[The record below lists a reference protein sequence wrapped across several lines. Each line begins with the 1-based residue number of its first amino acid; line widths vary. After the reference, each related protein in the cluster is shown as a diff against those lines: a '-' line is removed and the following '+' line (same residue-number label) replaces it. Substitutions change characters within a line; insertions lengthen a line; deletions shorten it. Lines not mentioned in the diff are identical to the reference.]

1 MSKNGQYNRK
11 TGKDGRPVRHGK
23 VRIYDRIIEVLELK
37 DEANTHEIFDFCNNY
52 MTKRGR
58 ISSTTI
64 TMQALCNMLAKYP
77 AFVRTGTIEVGG
89 SSGKYGIANWCLL
102 DWLEE

>member
-11 TGKDGRPVRHGK
+11 TGKDGRTVRHGK
-23 VRIYDRIIEVLELK
+23 VRMYNRIIEVLEQK
-37 DEANTHEIFDFCNNY
+37 DEATTHEIFDFCNNY

-58 ISSTTI
+58 ISSNTI

-77 AFVRTGTIEVGG
+77 AFVRIGSIEVGG
-89 SSGKYGIANWCLL
+89 FSGKYKVASWSLL